1 MLLQAVADKGIQS
14 LVKSFYEC
22 IIRYTKYFTISLA
35 LPQNSTVTIVSVK
48 FDTSMKIYIDLYKI
62 VSIYFAEIAKLSLI
76 PVVRFRSLFIP

>member
-62 VSIYFAEIAKLSLI
+62 VYISQKSLNY
-76 PVVRFRSLFIP
+76 L